1 MRVEAISLYALH
13 MPRKSPFQTSKWT
26 EDATEHILV
35 RVDAEGAVGW
45 GEVPCER
52 VPWYHPETI
61 QSCWHVLSEFLI
73 PDTLGLELQHPSE
86 GQALWEY
93 VRGNQF
99 AKAGL
104 DQALWDAYAQ
114 SLQQPLARV
123 LGGSKERIGV
133 GVSVGIQPSIAQTLQ
148 VVEEYVQAGYQRV
161 KLKIGPGW
169 DEMMLRAVRHHFPK
183 LPMMA
188 DANSAYTLADAPLFE
203 RMDDLGLTM
212 FEQPL
217 DWDDIIDHSQL
228 QARLQTPIC
237 LDESIEHAADM
248 RRALDIGACR
258 IINVKVGRV
267 GGLTEVLKLHAL
279 AQARGVPLWCGG
291 MLESGVGRAINV
303 ALTALPGFTLPGDTS
318 ASDRYFREDIVEPA
332 WKLNNDGTLSVPAAP
347 GIGVAVVPERLAKV
361 TVQQAEFRA
370 SQV

>member
-1 MRVEAISLYALH
+1 MRVEAISLYALR
-13 MPRKSPFQTSKWT
+13 MPRKAPFQTSRWT

-35 RVDAEGAVGW
+35 RVDAEGVTGW

-52 VPWYHPETI
+52 VPWYHPETV

-73 PDTLGLELQHPSE
+73 PDTLGRQLEQPSD
-86 GQALWEY
+86 GQALWGY

-99 AKAGL
+99 AKSGL
-104 DQALWDAYAQ
+104 DQALWDAYAKTRG
-114 SLQQPLARV
+114 QPLARV
-123 LGGSKERIGV
+123 LGGSKERIAV

-148 VVEEYVQAGYQRV
+148 VVEGYLEQGYQRI

-169 DEMMLRAVRHHFPK
+169 DEVMLRAVRHHFGNI
-183 LPMMA
+183 PMMA
-188 DANSAYTLADAPLFE
+188 DANSAYALDDAPLFE
-203 RMDDLGLTM
+203 RMDDLGLMM

-217 DWDDIIDHSQL
+217 DWDDIIDHAQL
-228 QARLQTPIC
+228 QKRLKTPIC

-267 GGLTEVLKLHAL
+267 GGLTEVLRIHRL
-279 AQARGVPLWCGG
+279 ARERGVPLWCGG

-318 ASDRYFREDIVEPA
+318 ASDRYFWEDIVEPA
-332 WKLNNDGTLSVPAAP
+332 WQLNRDGTLSVPSAP
-347 GIGVAVVPERLAKV
+347 GIGVEVVPERLAKY
-361 TVQQAEFRA
+361 TVQHAEFRA
-370 SQV
+370 